1 MTITIAAEGNKA
13 WLLDVDAR
21 QLNIRTIAATL
32 VRHSR
37 LCGWLAA
44 EHGYTSDDLRL
55 FFSRISR
62 VFYSAWKNERVPEGL
77 NCAKR
82 YETQCQSGN
91 LFARLIVGDTSVWD
105 DYESSFMLIMAMFVT
120 MPRFLH
126 STYSSFALCVIEAV
140 FSGYRIYLK
149 EHGLLTGDLQKQLI
163 YQLQDAGR
171 EYDDFLYRRRQ
182 L

>member
-149 EHGLLTGDLQKQLI
+149 EHGLLTEDLQKQLI
-163 YQLQDAGR
+163 YQLQDAGC